1 MAAEGT
7 PVTRVDF
14 YILPDADE
22 QRRQIYLCRI
32 ADKASRLGH
41 RIWIH
46 APADQQAAAL
56 DERLWT
62 FSQESFVA
70 HDRSGGETALA
81 APVVIGDGEAPDS
94 DRALLINE
102 DEEIPA
108 FADRFAR
115 IAEIINQDDATRR
128 RGRAHYAY
136 YRDRGFELHYHR
148 IE

>member
-1 MAAEGT
+1 MT
-7 PVTRVDF
+7 TRVDF

-22 QRRQIYLCRI
+22 DRRQVYLCRI
-32 ADKASRLGH
+32 ADKAWRLGH

-46 APADQQAAAL
+46 APANAHAAAL

-81 APVVIGDGEAPDS
+81 APVVIGDGEEPDS

-102 DEEIPA
+102 DEDIPA

-115 IAEIINQDDATRR
+115 IAEVINQEDTTRR
-128 RGRAHYAY
+128 RGRSHYAS

-148 IE
+148 ID

>member
-1 MAAEGT
+1 MAAEG
-7 PVTRVDF
+7 VTVPRVDF

-22 QRRQIYLCRI
+22 DRRQVYLCRI
-32 ADKASRLGH
+32 VDKAYRLGH

-46 APADQQAAAL
+46 APANARAAAL
-56 DERLWT
+56 DDRLWT

-81 APVVIGDGEAPDS
+81 APVVIGDGEEPDG

-108 FADRFAR
+108 FTDRFAR
-115 IAEIINQDDATRR
+115 IAEVINQDDAIRR
-128 RGRAHYAY
+128 SGRAHYAY
-136 YRDRGFELHYHR
+136 YRDQGFELHYHR

>member
-1 MAAEGT
+1 MAADGV

-22 QRRQIYLCRI
+22 DRRQVYLCRI
-32 ADKASRLGH
+32 VDKAYRLGH

-46 APADQQAAAL
+46 APVNGRAAAL

-62 FSQESFVA
+62 FSQGSFVA

-81 APVVIGDGEAPDS
+81 APVVIGDGEEPDG

-102 DEEIPA
+102 DEEIPP
-108 FADRFAR
+108 FADRFTR
-115 IAEIINQDDATRR
+115 IAEVINHDDAIRR
-128 RGRAHYAY
+128 RGRAHYAH
-136 YRDRGFELHYHR
+136 YRDQGFELHYHR